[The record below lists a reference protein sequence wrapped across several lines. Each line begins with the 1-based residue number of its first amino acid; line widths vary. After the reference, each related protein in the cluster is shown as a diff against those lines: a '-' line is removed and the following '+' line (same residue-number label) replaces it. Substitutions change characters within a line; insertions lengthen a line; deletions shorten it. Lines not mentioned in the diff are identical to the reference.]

1 MTELAEHVAAIG
13 RPLKRKEDARLL
25 TGKTQWTDNI
35 QLAGALHMAIL
46 RSPMGHAKIT
56 KLDVSGALKYP
67 GVEAAYG
74 AAELGDLN
82 ASVPCV
88 WPVTD
93 DMVAPD
99 FPALAKGEVR
109 HMGDCVALVL
119 AGTAAQ
125 AADAL
130 EGIVVEYSALP
141 AVINMDDAIKEGSPL
156 VHSDKGTNKCYTYK
170 LQPQGDGAYEAA
182 KAKADVV
189 VKRRFVNQRLIPSAM
204 EPRAVVA
211 SPMGTSGELTIWSA
225 TQVPHVLRVLL
236 ALVTGVSENK
246 LRVVAPDVG
255 GGFGGKLQCYREEI
269 LCLRLLTSLV
279 DQLSG
284 PKLAAKT

>member
-74 AAELGDLN
+74 ADELGDLN

-99 FPALAKGEVR
+99 FPALAKGEVLTW
-109 HMGDCVALVL
+109 ATVL
-119 AGTAAQ
+119 
-125 AADAL
+125 
-130 EGIVVEYSALP
+130 
-141 AVINMDDAIKEGSPL
+141 
-156 VHSDKGTNKCYTYK
+156 H
-170 LQPQGDGAYEAA
+170 
-182 KAKADVV
+182 
-189 VKRRFVNQRLIPSAM
+189 
-204 EPRAVVA
+204 
-211 SPMGTSGELTIWSA
+211 
-225 TQVPHVLRVLL
+225 
-236 ALVTGVSENK
+236 
-246 LRVVAPDVG
+246 
-255 GGFGGKLQCYREEI
+255 
-269 LCLRLLTSLV
+269 
-279 DQLSG
+279 
-284 PKLAAKT
+284 